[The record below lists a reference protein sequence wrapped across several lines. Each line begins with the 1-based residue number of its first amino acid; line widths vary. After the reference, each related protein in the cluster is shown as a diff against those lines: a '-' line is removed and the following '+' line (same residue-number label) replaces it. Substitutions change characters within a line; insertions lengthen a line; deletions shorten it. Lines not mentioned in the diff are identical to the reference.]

1 MREKKQNTREVV
13 GILSLSL
20 ILVSTFSV
28 SACLPDML
36 KYYSGYSRASVEMLV
51 SIPSMVMVVMI
62 AISPFIG
69 KLVHERIIICT
80 GLVLIGI
87 AGVVPFFVTEFPIVM
102 ISRMLLGAGIGLVNT
117 RAVSLIGERFE
128 GKQKVRLMG
137 IRLSMESLGQAAMT
151 YIAGLLLVSGWNRA
165 FLVYIAAFFILIIY
179 LSFVRDERKGENQ
192 PSGHVVASD
201 TGAECEAPAQR
212 ISAKEWKKI
221 LCFVF
226 LNGLSVSTTTLI
238 SLRVPNL
245 IVDMGFGSASD
256 GATVLTLSII
266 AGFLGGMAFG
276 KLMDCLK
283 QHSLTFFFAMV
294 VAGLGLIAVCANLVT
309 VAVGAILCGFFVPT
323 MLSYGFHVVSECAPK
338 GALDTVN
345 AATLVGCNLGA
356 SLTPVFLSGIDRIHE
371 SMVTCFVFY
380 ALVILTLL
388 IVNKMTHIFSK

>member
-1 MREKKQNTREVV
+1 MNSKKKNTREVV

-62 AISPFIG
+62 ALSPIIG
-69 KLVHERIIICT
+69 RLVHERIIICT

-87 AGVVPFFVTEFPIVM
+87 AGVIPFFVTEFPVVM

-117 RAVSLIGERFE
+117 RAVSLIGERFD
-128 GKQKVRLMG
+128 GKQKVKLMG
-137 IRLSMESLGQAAMT
+137 IRLSMEGLGQAAMT

-165 FLVYIAAFFILIIY
+165 FLVYVAAFFILITY
-179 LSFVRDERKGENQ
+179 LAFVRDEQIDGKH
-192 PSGHVVASD
+192 PSSHAVDSGSVAVRADS
-201 TGAECEAPAQR
+201 AHK
-212 ISAKEWKKI
+212 ISAKEWKKV

-226 LNGLSVSTTTLI
+226 LNGLAVSTTTVI

-245 IVDMGFGSASD
+245 IVDMNFGSASD
-256 GATVLTLSII
+256 SATVLTLSII
-266 AGFLGGMAFG
+266 AGFGGGMVFG
-276 KLMDCLK
+276 KMMDFLK
-283 QHSLTFFFAMV
+283 QHALTFFFAMV
-294 VAGLGLIAVCANLVT
+294 VAGLCMIAACANLVMIAAG
-309 VAVGAILCGFFVPT
+309 AVLCGFFLPSI
-323 MLSYGFHVVSECAPK
+323 LSYGFHFVSECAPK

-356 SLTPVFLSGIDRIHE
+356 SLTPVFLSGIDRIHDA
-371 SMVTCFVFY
+371 MVTCFVFY
-380 ALVILTLL
+380 AVVLLVLL
-388 IVNKMTHIFSK
+388 IVNKVTRLFS

>member
-1 MREKKQNTREVV
+1 MNSKKQNKREVI

-36 KYYSGYSRASVEMLV
+36 KFYSSYSRASVEMLV

-62 AISPFIG
+62 AISPVIG

-80 GLVLIGI
+80 GLVLIGV
-87 AGVVPFFVTEFPIVM
+87 AGVIPVFVTDFSIVM
-102 ISRMLLGAGIGLVNT
+102 ISRILLGTGIGLVNT

-137 IRLSMESLGQAAMT
+137 IRLSMEGLGQAAMT

-165 FLVYIAAFFILIIY
+165 FLVYVAAFFILITY
-179 LSFVRDERKGENQ
+179 LAFVRDEKTEEEKPTGY
-192 PSGHVVASD
+192 GAASD
-201 TGAECEAPAQR
+201 SETESTASARR
-212 ISAKEWKKI
+212 ITAKEWKKI

-226 LNGLSVSTTTLI
+226 LNGLAVSTTTVI

-245 IVDMGFGSASD
+245 IVDMNFGSASD

-266 AGFLGGMAFG
+266 AGFAGGMVFG
-276 KLMDCLK
+276 KMMDFLK
-283 QHSLTFFFAMV
+283 RHALTFFFAMV
-294 VAGLGLIAVCANLVT
+294 VVGLGMIAVCANLVMIAAG
-309 VAVGAILCGFFVPT
+309 AVLCGFFLPSI
-323 MLSYGFHVVSECAPK
+323 LSYGFHFVSECAPK

-356 SLTPVFLSGIDRIHE
+356 SLTPLLLSGVDRIHE

-380 ALVILTLL
+380 AIVLLALLVMNKLTH
-388 IVNKMTHIFSK
+388 MFS